1 MVKPSQQL
9 LTKVVAQCLFLSNNE
24 NILYIGSITT
34 KKNNDFPDSGYN
46 YFFSNAGL
54 LFLNLSV
61 LVSLVCP
68 LFLILMLSTMNQICS

>member
-46 YFFSNAGL
+46 FFFQMLDYFF
-54 LFLNLSV
+54 
-61 LVSLVCP
+61 
-68 LFLILMLSTMNQICS
+68 